1 MDDKTRKSKMAG
13 NLINK
18 SVKTIKNEGIGMFF
32 NKAGNKIKHSYNGFL
47 LKNFKNNSI
56 LKLQKFESDNPEQI
70 FNFAW
75 NFYYDVIRLM
85 QIKEEFLEFLKIF
98 KEHNPKYILEIGT
111 ANGGTLFS
119 YCKLAREDAIIISV
133 DLPKGLY
140 GGGLSRLENSN
151 LSSF

>member
-1 MDDKTRKSKMAG
+1 MT

-18 SVKTIKNEGIGMFF
+18 SVKTIKNQGMGMFF
-32 NKAGNKIKHSYNGFL
+32 KKAGNKIKYFYNNFL
-47 LKNFKNNSI
+47 FKNFKNNSI
-56 LKLQKFESDNPEQI
+56 SKLQKFESDNQEQI
-70 FNFAW
+70 FDFVW
-75 NFYYDVIRLM
+75 NFKNGAIRPM
-85 QIKEEFLEFLKIF
+85 QIKEEFLELLKIF

-140 GGGLSRLENSN
+140 GGVIQIGKFQFIKLLKNQIKN
-151 LSSF
+151 FIF